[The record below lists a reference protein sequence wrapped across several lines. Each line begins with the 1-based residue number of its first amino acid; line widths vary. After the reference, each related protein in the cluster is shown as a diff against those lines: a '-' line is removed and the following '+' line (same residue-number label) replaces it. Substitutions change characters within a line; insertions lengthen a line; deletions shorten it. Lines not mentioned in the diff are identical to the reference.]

1 MRSLETRLKRL
12 EDRAKRRNARV
23 PSRVDFDDANA
34 RQQTRRLYSAKSRLM
49 GEDRAWRNLSDFERE
64 TLENDTPE
72 QRTKDE
78 DIEKRSRG
86 VHGSGGAETVTHAN
100 RCKTRLRSM
109 TRVTTGANLMDR
121 G

>member
-49 GEDRAWRNLSDFERE
+49 GEDRAWRNLSDFDRE

-72 QRTKDE
+72 QRARDE
-78 DIEKRSRG
+78 DIEERSRG
-86 VHGSGGAETVTHAN
+86 VHGSGGAETITHTV
-100 RCKTRLRSM
+100 RCRQRLSTM
-109 TRVTTGANLMDR
+109 VRVGR
-121 G
+121 PE